1 MAKIKEICDRKGWT
15 WEKESAD
22 DNLYHYMVK
31 INGITHRIIQ
41 WSDPKTI
48 DMEQLQCGP
57 WCDFVPG
64 KPVTNFLHQIMLRDA
79 VVNEGKSL
87 HDTVSAQYQFQPENV
102 DYAVTEWTWKSWD
115 ESKVKQKKSI

>member
-1 MAKIKEICDRKGWT
+1 
-15 WEKESAD
+15 
-22 DNLYHYMVK
+22 
-31 INGITHRIIQ
+31 
-41 WSDPKTI
+41 
-48 DMEQLQCGP
+48 
-57 WCDFVPG
+57 
-64 KPVTNFLHQIMLRDA
+64 MLRDA